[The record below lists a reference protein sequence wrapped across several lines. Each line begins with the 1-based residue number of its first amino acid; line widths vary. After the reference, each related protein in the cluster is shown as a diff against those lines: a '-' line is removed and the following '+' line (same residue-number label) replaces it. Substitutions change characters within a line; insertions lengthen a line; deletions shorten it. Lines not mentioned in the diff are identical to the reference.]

1 MQMKIMKRILL
12 FISLAI
18 LLIILM
24 LAPRVYRTQKNV
36 QHSKEI
42 KLGMEKEEVL
52 KIMGEPDSRRISYFN
67 EVDSLYYY
75 QPPFGASS
83 GIEIIFGSDEKVNK
97 VMYYE

>member
-36 QHSKEI
+36 QNSKEI

>member
-1 MQMKIMKRILL
+1 MQMKIMKRILI
-12 FISLAI
+12 FISLGI
-18 LLIILM
+18 LLSILM

-36 QHSKEI
+36 QNSKEI

-52 KIMGEPDSRRISYFN
+52 SIMGEPDSRRISYFD
-67 EVDSLYYY
+67 EVDSLYFY

>member
-1 MQMKIMKRILL
+1 MKIMKRILL

-36 QHSKEI
+36 QNSKEI

-83 GIEIIFGSDEKVNK
+83 GIEIIFGSNEKVNK